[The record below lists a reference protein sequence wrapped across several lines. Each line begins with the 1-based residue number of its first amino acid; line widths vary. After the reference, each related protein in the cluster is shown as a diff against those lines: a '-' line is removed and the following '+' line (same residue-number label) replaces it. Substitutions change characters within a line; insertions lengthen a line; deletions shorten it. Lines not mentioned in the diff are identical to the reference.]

1 MFHTAVVMVLS
12 VFFSIS
18 VWGQN
23 CEDIRRFDFKNATI
37 HVGKSDANELQA
49 LYNGPRGLALTYHLR
64 DGIGLTNDF
73 PQFNP
78 KTADWKAELS
88 MDREAHPE
96 PTIWI
101 RVIELED
108 DHLTG
113 TGTWH
118 YLLAFSCEKGHLARK
133 FQFSAEGVF
142 LEHLDDQTLKLGQGI
157 WTPTDSHADPS
168 RRRELTYK
176 WNTRVHQYR
185 LISKT
190 RPVDTRSAH

>member
-1 MFHTAVVMVLS
+1 
-12 VFFSIS
+12 
-18 VWGQN
+18 
-23 CEDIRRFDFKNATI
+23 
-37 HVGKSDANELQA
+37 
-49 LYNGPRGLALTYHLR
+49 
-64 DGIGLTNDF
+64 
-73 PQFNP
+73 
-78 KTADWKAELS
+78 

-157 WTPTDSHADPS
+157 WTPTDSPADPS